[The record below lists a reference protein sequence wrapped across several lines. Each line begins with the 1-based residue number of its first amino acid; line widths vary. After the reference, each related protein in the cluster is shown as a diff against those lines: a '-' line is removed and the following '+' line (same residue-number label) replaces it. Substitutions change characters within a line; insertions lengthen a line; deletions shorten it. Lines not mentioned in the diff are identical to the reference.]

1 MISLPDVNALVALF
15 DPHHVHH
22 TAIHGW
28 FAENREE
35 GWATCPLTENGLI
48 RIVSNP
54 KYPGRKTTVTDAV
67 ERLARFRKSG
77 HHTFWR
83 DTVSCCDPG
92 RIAFRH
98 VLDHRQLTDVYLLA
112 LAVENRGRL
121 VTLDR
126 SIRTD
131 AVEEATPDHLLIVTV

>member
-67 ERLARFRKSG
+67 ERLARFGRAGTTHSG
-77 HHTFWR
+77 GTRSRAAIRAGSPSATCSTIASSPMSTSSHWR
-83 DTVSCCDPG
+83 S
-92 RIAFRH
+92 RIA
-98 VLDHRQLTDVYLLA
+98 A
-112 LAVENRGRL
+112 AW
-121 VTLDR
+121 
-126 SIRTD
+126 
-131 AVEEATPDHLLIVTV
+131 